1 MDISQMMKQA
11 QGMQAKMGAIQAALK
26 EKVIDASTGDG
37 LVTAYVNGD
46 MELIKLE
53 IDPKV
58 VDPDDP
64 EMLEDLVLAAVNN
77 AFKEMKELSNKE
89 MSKVTGGL
97 NIPGLS
103 M

>member
-1 MDISQMMKQA
+1 MLD
-11 QGMQAKMGAIQAALK
+11 AL
-26 EKVIDASTGDG
+26 DASAGDG

-46 MELIKLE
+46 QELIKIE

-58 VDPDDP
+58 IDPDDP
-64 EMLEDLVLAAVNN
+64 EMLEDLVLAAVNK
-77 AFKEMKELSNKE
+77 AATEMKTLVNEE

-97 NIPGLS
+97 NIPGLN